1 MAMIASIDVFQETST
16 DKIVFKYGAEQKIQF
31 PPEMGGLSFKTDTKY
46 TFPGTK

>member
-16 DKIVFKYGAEQKIQF
+16 DKIVFKYGAVQIIQF
-31 PPEMGGLSFKTDTKY
+31 PPEMVGLSFNSDTKY